1 MTLTFKIDCK
11 TSQKRDNSK
20 RPHFN
25 PLSFMKEGERDG
37 IARIYRL
44 LVVLNDVVLVVLNDG
59 LLVVLNGGLLVVLN
73 GGLLVVLNDG
83 LLALLKD
90 WLLEVLKDRLLVSV
104 RKEGLVR
111 LARYLMSGK
120 HLLE

>member
-20 RPHFN
+20 WPHFN

-37 IARIYRL
+37 IAGIYRL
-44 LVVLNDVVLVVLNDG
+44 LVVLNDVVLVVLND
-59 LLVVLNGGLLVVLN
+59 GLLVVLN